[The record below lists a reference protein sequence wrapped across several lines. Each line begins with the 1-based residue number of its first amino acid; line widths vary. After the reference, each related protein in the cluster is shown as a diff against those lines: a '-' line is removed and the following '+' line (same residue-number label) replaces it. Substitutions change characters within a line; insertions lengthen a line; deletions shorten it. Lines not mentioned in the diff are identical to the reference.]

1 MDKRAFKHLAIT
13 LLFST
18 LFLHSTYADNDT
30 VTDEVNVTIPISC
43 TLSGTGMD
51 SHVTELQ
58 NTESNSAIG
67 ETIMKAYC
75 NDNNG
80 FSIYAIGFTD
90 DEYGKTVLTDSSID
104 STNDIITGTSTS
116 GPTSNWAMKLSTVTN
131 PTPTYPLTIQDSF
144 DSFHN
149 IPNEYTKVAERTSGT
164 DIGINAEGSTLKST
178 YQAYISP
185 TQSAGTYVGQV
196 KYTLVH
202 PYNEMA
208 AAPQPTASGKI
219 CYYANTN
226 FAEGTMGCQT
236 LGSST
241 DTTSTSAIL
250 LASNFS
256 RTGYGF
262 AGWSD
267 VFDYETNANAH
278 FYGPNDYI
286 TFAEGQYSGESG
298 TNNGLS
304 LYAIWIKT
312 QGSFQDS
319 TKVSQLC
326 GTGTGSL
333 VQPVYTGNSEN
344 QYDWSIT
351 AGLDSVSALT
361 DDRDGQTYAIAKLSD
376 GKCWMI
382 ENIRLGNTAVLTP
395 SNTNNPLSDGTTV
408 TLKHNY
414 TDTET
419 HSTLSPSSSIAYN
432 ADTAPE
438 GWCGTNDEECVD
450 QSRLNT
456 TNTTSRATNPTNNR
470 TSIYSYGHYY
480 NWYSA
485 TAGRGTRSKSSGNAV
500 GDICPSGWHMPTGNT
515 AGATSPGEFGLLTNS
530 LGGYKNANNVPQ
542 KMDGNT
548 TPTQVVMIFRLHHFP
563 NNFVFSGNLSGG
575 SIDNRGTRGQYWVS
589 TAASTNSSCAIN
601 YYNSSTSSF
610 YPGINYDFYKRIG
623 RTVRCVATKS

>member
-58 NTESNSAIG
+58 NTESDSAIG

-131 PTPTYPLTIQDSF
+131 PTPTYPITIQDSF

-202 PYNEMA
+202 PYNNTPKDGPIA
-208 AAPQPTASGKI
+208 DCPANKI
-219 CYYANTN
+219 CYSPNANDV
-226 FAEGTMGCQT
+226 EGTMGQQT
-236 LGSST
+236 IGST
-241 DTTSTSAIL
+241 ATTATL

-262 AGWSD
+262 AGWTD
-267 VFDYETNANAH
+267 RYDYTNTNGAK
-278 FYGPNDYI
+278 FYGPNETI
-286 TFAEGQYSGESG
+286 SFTSGQYST
-298 TNNGLS
+298 TNGGLR
-304 LYAIWIKT
+304 LYAVWIESA
-312 QGSFQDS
+312 GSIQDS
-319 TKVSQLC
+319 TKLSQLC
-326 GTGTGSL
+326 GTGQGSL
-333 VQPVYTGNSEN
+333 TQAPTDG
-344 QYDWSIT
+344 T
-351 AGLDSVSALT
+351 ANLTSVSALT
-361 DDRDGQTYAIAKLSD
+361 DQRDNQTYAIAKLAD
-376 GKCWMI
+376 GNCWMI
-382 ENIRLGNTAVLTP
+382 ENLRLEAEHTRSAEDIALAQGYAASATYGDFIGLADAETSRFSSSTVANSIYYSGTPSGTASIDIGTNNSPGYRIPRYINTNITNTA
-395 SNTNNPLSDGTTV
+395 S
-408 TLKHNY
+408 
-414 TDTET
+414 
-419 HSTLSPSSSIAYN
+419 
-432 ADTAPE
+432 
-438 GWCGTNDEECVD
+438 
-450 QSRLNT
+450 
-456 TNTTSRATNPTNNR
+456 NPTNNNNNL
-470 TSIYSYGHYY
+470 ISYGNYY
-480 NWYSA
+480 NWHAALANNIFYNGINGVDQNGKTSE
-485 TAGRGTRSKSSGNAV
+485 TAKTSL
-500 GDICPSGWHMPTGNT
+500 CPSGWALPRGGDKTKE
-515 AGATSPGEFGLLTNS
+515 STNDFWKLIVKRINDNINPDNYES
-530 LGGYKNANNVPQ
+530 S
-542 KMDGNT
+542 T
-548 TPTQVVMIFRLHHFP
+548 TPYYSVATEAGPISNVLRSYP
-563 NNFVFSGNLSGG
+563 NNFLYSGYIEASN
-575 SIDNRGTRGQYWVS
+575 INNRGSRGCYWTS
-589 TAASTNSSCAIN
+589 TTGGNAS
-601 YYNSSTSSF
+601 YYFYITSASV
-610 YPGINYDFYKRIG
+610 YPGTNTHNAYFGKTI
-623 RTVRCVATKS
+623 RCMITPNS